1 MAHGLEL
8 GDDLRVDA
16 VFKAHGATTAAVG
29 DAEAR
34 GVDAVLGVQ
43 TVVLGGRGRGRR
55 WERGWGKQDVKG
67 ETGCVRRDAQVR
79 MCKLSV

>member
-16 VFKAHGATTAAVG
+16 VFEAHGATAAAVG
-29 DAEAR
+29 DTEAR

-43 TVVLGGRGRGRR
+43 TVVLGGRGRGRH
-55 WERGWGKQDVKG
+55 GGKEG
-67 ETGCVRRDAQVR
+67 GGTGCEGGNGVCEERCTSQNV
-79 MCKLSV
+79 